1 MQVIPVLKGNA
12 YGHGI
17 RQVAEAL
24 TGRKLTYIAVD
35 GYFEALRIREVS
47 NQPVLVMG
55 AIKPENFKRLGN
67 AKLAYVVGDEATINV
82 LGKTGRR
89 FKVHLECNTGMNR
102 YGAKPDEMAK
112 LTKLI
117 LSYKNLTIKGDK
129 VSYNYTFTA
138 PKDMKI
144 GVLPLGYFEGV
155 NRVLSNKGVIKIGD
169 KFTPIVGRVCMN
181 HTMISLEGLE
191 AKVGDEVVVYSNN
204 PKDKNAIDNIEAEHS
219 LFDYSLLTSLSHDIR
234 RLLVS

>member
-1 MQVIPVLKGNA
+1 M
-12 YGHGI
+12 
-17 RQVAEAL
+17 
-24 TGRKLTYIAVD
+24 
-35 GYFEALRIREVS
+35 
-47 NQPVLVMG
+47 
-55 AIKPENFKRLGN
+55 RLGIG
-67 AKLAYVVGDEATINV
+67 LYGINPFPKSHP
-82 LGKTGRR
+82 L
-89 FKVHLECNTGMNR
+89 H
-102 YGAKPDEMAK
+102 AK
-112 LTKLI
+112 LTGLRPAMR
-117 LSYKNLTIKGDK
+117 LVSTITKVIELKKGDK